1 MREDI
6 YWVGAFKVKPEQF
19 DDFRQ
24 VVAPLVAATK
34 QGRERSRMSATSA
47 KIAPQSIFL
56 STIEFPTLS
65 YRTFSRLSRSLPTG
79 FKFLLPSTVLSCMA
93 LLNGRLARS
102 LTALE
107 RFT

>member
-34 QGRERSRMSATSA
+34 QEPGALAYECNVSEDR
-47 KIAPQSIFL
+47 
-56 STIEFPTLS
+56 STIHILEH
-65 YRTFSRLSRSLPTG
+65 YRDSNAVVSRVQQTFA
-79 FKFLLPSTVLSCMA
+79 KFA
-93 LLNGRLARS
+93 DRF
-102 LTALE
+102 TALAAVDS
-107 RFT
+107 FAVYGTP

>member
-65 YRTFSRLSRSLPTG
+65 YHVQQTFA
-79 FKFLLPSTVLSCMA
+79 K
-93 LLNGRLARS
+93 LADRF
-102 LTALE
+102 TALAAVDSFCRLMAPSSSRE
-107 RFT
+107 SSRDP